1 MNVTRNAKSISTSS
15 IFLLFITSLFL
26 LFRLLNI
33 TEESYW
39 IDELY
44 SATRSNPDKDF
55 LNVYYWGPDPHPPFH
70 YILLWLGYNLFGF
83 NEYLGRFISVLSGT
97 LVIPATYYFAKK
109 IISERVGVISA
120 VLVSINTTILYF
132 STEVRSYELMA
143 LCSLLS
149 TLYFL
154 NYLLSQK
161 KLYLIA
167 YFIFSLML
175 KNLHF
180 FGALIIISHLFAS
193 FLIFRSNLLSKEFL
207 SFIAINLLVQASYI
221 PLLGLI
227 FSVANSGPTWIQE
240 VNFFTYLFN
249 TFTDFVFYEFAYQQ
263 MSNIF
268 FGAILLLGLIY
279 GMKELTQVNSSAAI
293 IILTLGL
300 FLLVIP
306 IIIGYFLEPIFNT
319 RNAIGFLP
327 FFLILISLTISK
339 ATINLSNK
347 NVYLLGAI
355 LIFITYANYEE
366 RKKQDWRNILKDAIK
381 ESNVIYTPN
390 WLGQWQTYQTWLGL
404 EDIQLLDL
412 NSINK
417 SEELKSEKYIVVW
430 AQVRPEKMQ
439 RLSKILPRLRIKDE
453 KDFKGGGIIIYE
465 PLLQ

>member
-1 MNVTRNAKSISTSS
+1 MHVTQYAKSISSS
-15 IFLLFITSLFL
+15 TLFILFISSLFL

-39 IDELY
+39 MDELY
-44 SATRSNPDKDF
+44 SATRSNPDKEF
-55 LNVYYWGPDPHPPFH
+55 LKVYYWGPDPHPPFH
-70 YILLWLGYNLFGF
+70 YVLLWLGYNLFGF

-109 IISERVGVISA
+109 ISSERVGVISA

-167 YFIFSLML
+167 YFGFSLML
-175 KNLHF
+175 MNLHF

-193 FLIFRSNLLSKEFL
+193 FFIFRSNLLSKEFL
-207 SFIAINLLVQASYI
+207 LFIPINLLVQASYI

-249 TFTDFVFYEFAYQQ
+249 TFADFVFYEFAYQQ

-279 GMKELTQVNSSAAI
+279 GIKQLAQVNSSAAI

-347 NVYLLGAI
+347 NVYLLGAV

-366 RKKQDWRNILKDAIK
+366 RKKQDWRNILKDAVK

-439 RLSKILPRLRIKDE
+439 RLSKILPRLRIKYE

>member
-1 MNVTRNAKSISTSS
+1 M
-15 IFLLFITSLFL
+15 
-26 LFRLLNI
+26 
-33 TEESYW
+33 
-39 IDELY
+39 DELY
-44 SATRSNPDKDF
+44 SASRSNPDKEF
-55 LNVYYWGPDPHPPFH
+55 LKVYYWGPDPHPPFH
-70 YILLWLGYNLFGF
+70 YVLLWLGYNLFGF

-109 IISERVGVISA
+109 ISSERVGVISA

-167 YFIFSLML
+167 YFGFSLML
-175 KNLHF
+175 MNLHF

-193 FLIFRSNLLSKEFL
+193 FFIFRSNLLSKEFL
-207 SFIAINLLVQASYI
+207 LFIAINLLVQASYI

-249 TFTDFVFYEFAYQQ
+249 TFADFVFYEFAYQQ

-279 GMKELTQVNSSAAI
+279 GIKQLAQVNSSAAI

-347 NVYLLGAI
+347 NVYLLGAV

-366 RKKQDWRNILKDAIK
+366 RKKQDWRNILKDAVK

-439 RLSKILPRLRIKDE
+439 RLSKILPRLRIKYE

>member
-1 MNVTRNAKSISTSS
+1 M
-15 IFLLFITSLFL
+15 
-26 LFRLLNI
+26 
-33 TEESYW
+33 
-39 IDELY
+39 DELY
-44 SATRSNPDKDF
+44 SASRSNPDKEF
-55 LNVYYWGPDPHPPFH
+55 LKVYYWGPDPHPPFH
-70 YILLWLGYNLFGF
+70 YVLLWLGYNLFGF

-109 IISERVGVISA
+109 ISSERVGVISA

-167 YFIFSLML
+167 YFGFSLML
-175 KNLHF
+175 MNLHF

-193 FLIFRSNLLSKEFL
+193 FFIFRSNLLSKEFL
-207 SFIAINLLVQASYI
+207 LFIAINLLVQASYI

-249 TFTDFVFYEFAYQQ
+249 TFADFVFYEFAYQQ

-279 GMKELTQVNSSAAI
+279 GIKQLAQVNSSAAI

-347 NVYLLGAI
+347 NVYLLGAV

-366 RKKQDWRNILKDAIK
+366 RKKQDWRNILKDAVK

-417 SEELKSEKYIVVW
+417 SKELKSEKYIVVW

-439 RLSKILPRLRIKDE
+439 RLSKILPRLRIKYE

>member
-1 MNVTRNAKSISTSS
+1 MHVSQHAKSISSS
-15 IFLLFITSLFL
+15 TLFILFISSLFL

-39 IDELY
+39 MDELY
-44 SATRSNPDKDF
+44 SATRSNPDKEF
-55 LNVYYWGPDPHPPFH
+55 LKVYYWGPDPHPPFH
-70 YILLWLGYNLFGF
+70 YVLLWLGYNLFGF

-109 IISERVGVISA
+109 ISSERVGVISA

-167 YFIFSLML
+167 YFGFSLML
-175 KNLHF
+175 MNLHF

-193 FLIFRSNLLSKEFL
+193 FFIFRSNLLSKEFL
-207 SFIAINLLVQASYI
+207 LFIPINLLVQASYI

-249 TFTDFVFYEFAYQQ
+249 TFADFVFYEFAYQQ

-279 GMKELTQVNSSAAI
+279 GIKQLAQVNSSAAI

-347 NVYLLGAI
+347 NVYLLGAV

-366 RKKQDWRNILKDAIK
+366 RKKQDWRNILKDAVK

-439 RLSKILPRLRIKDE
+439 RLSKILPRLRIKYE

>member
-1 MNVTRNAKSISTSS
+1 MHVTQYAKSISSS
-15 IFLLFITSLFL
+15 TLFILFISSLFL

-39 IDELY
+39 MDELY
-44 SATRSNPDKDF
+44 SATRSNPDKEF
-55 LNVYYWGPDPHPPFH
+55 LKVYYWGPDPHPPFH
-70 YILLWLGYNLFGF
+70 YVLLWLGYNLFGF

-109 IISERVGVISA
+109 ISSERVGVISA

-167 YFIFSLML
+167 YFGFSLML
-175 KNLHF
+175 MNLHF

-193 FLIFRSNLLSKEFL
+193 FFIFRSNLLSKEFL
-207 SFIAINLLVQASYI
+207 LFIAINLLVQASYI

-249 TFTDFVFYEFAYQQ
+249 TFADFVFYEFAYQQ

-279 GMKELTQVNSSAAI
+279 GIKQLAQVNSSAAI

-347 NVYLLGAI
+347 NVYLLGAV

-366 RKKQDWRNILKDAIK
+366 RKKQDWRNILKDAVK

-439 RLSKILPRLRIKDE
+439 RLSKILPRLRIKYE